1 MATSKTVQDHL
12 RELTHTEKQI
22 RDVERGIKR
31 MRNKVHKI
39 TDHII
44 ECIKEGES
52 TGDRFMDYAFAR
64 YRQASEE
71 ILSAYKKLEKLL
83 SGKKGEA
90 VLVIHRYQVRTI
102 FGGPGHDM
110 GMRDTQ
116 DYRVGVLQQDE
127 LILPTDGTECRL
139 PTERYVKF
147 ENTREVASVT
157 EGNIVYELHPKFV
170 VESYPLVDQF
180 DMLKD
185 ILTNAQY
192 DESGGTWNI
201 VVGKDIVR
209 RYFKEVTFFD
219 HYVMAYYRA
228 MKALGVSITSPEIE
242 KELSKE
248 REALGQE
255 ISDAIA
261 IFTALHS
268 KGKDGKSN
276 EMLEIKK
283 KIDRLKARK
292 NELGITQLPIPQDE
306 MLRCIDDFFSKGTW

>member
-1 MATSKTVQDHL
+1 
-12 RELTHTEKQI
+12 
-22 RDVERGIKR
+22 
-31 MRNKVHKI
+31 
-39 TDHII
+39 
-44 ECIKEGES
+44 
-52 TGDRFMDYAFAR
+52 MDYAFAR

-170 VESYPLVDQF
+170 VESNPLVDQF

-192 DESGGTWNI
+192 DESGGSWNI

-209 RYFKEVTFFD
+209 RYLRHGVLSSYESVGGD
-219 HYVMAYYRA
+219 YYIARDREGA
-228 MKALGVSITSPEIE
+228 FEGTGSIGARNLGCNCNFHCSS
-242 KELSKE
+242 L
-248 REALGQE
+248 
-255 ISDAIA
+255 
-261 IFTALHS
+261 
-268 KGKDGKSN
+268 KG
-276 EMLEIKK
+276 
-283 KIDRLKARK
+283 
-292 NELGITQLPIPQDE
+292 
-306 MLRCIDDFFSKGTW
+306 

>member
-12 RELTHTEKQI
+12 HELTHTEKQI
-22 RDVERGIKR
+22 RDAERGTKR
-31 MRNKVHKI
+31 LRNRMHKV
-39 TDHII
+39 TNHII
-44 ECIKEGES
+44 ESIKGGES

-116 DYRVGVLQQDE
+116 DYRVGVLRQDE

-147 ENTREVASVT
+147 KNTHEVPSVT
-157 EGNIVYELHPKFV
+157 EENMVYELHPKFV
-170 VESYPLVDQF
+170 VKSNPLINQF

-185 ILTNAQY
+185 IHTNARN
-192 DESGGTWNI
+192 DESGGSWNI
-201 VVGKDIVR
+201 VVGKDTVLQ
-209 RYFKEVTFFD
+209 YFKEVTFSD
-219 HYVMAYYRA
+219 RYVMAYYRA
-228 MKALGVSITSPEIE
+228 MKALGVTITSPEIE
-242 KELSKE
+242 RELSME
-248 REALGQE
+248 RKALGQE

-261 IFTALHS
+261 IFTTLHS

-283 KIDRLKARK
+283 KIDRLKDRK
-292 NELGITQLPIPQDE
+292 KELGITQLPIPQDE
-306 MLRCIDDFFSKGTW
+306 MLRCIDDFFLKGAW